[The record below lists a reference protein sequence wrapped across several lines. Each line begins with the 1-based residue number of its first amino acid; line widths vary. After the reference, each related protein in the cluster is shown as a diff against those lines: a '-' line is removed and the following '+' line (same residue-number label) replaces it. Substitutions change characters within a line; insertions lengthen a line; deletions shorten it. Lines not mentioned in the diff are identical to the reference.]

1 MNIEGTSGKRPYIA
15 RSLGRLVVGLLS
27 KTAIGLLVL
36 IAVIPLGLVLLVA
49 NTVPLILDWA
59 DRHD

>member
-1 MNIEGTSGKRPYIA
+1 MVG
-15 RSLGRLVVGLLS
+15 GLLA

-36 IAVIPLGLVLLVA
+36 IAIIPLGLVLLVA
-49 NTVPLILDWA
+49 NIVPFIAEWA